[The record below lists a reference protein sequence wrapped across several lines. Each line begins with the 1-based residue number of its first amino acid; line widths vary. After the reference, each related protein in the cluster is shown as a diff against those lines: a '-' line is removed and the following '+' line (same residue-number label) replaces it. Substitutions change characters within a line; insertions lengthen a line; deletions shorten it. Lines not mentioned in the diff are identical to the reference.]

1 MHGEPAQPP
10 GIVLHGRPVV
20 PEDALR
26 FEFARS
32 SGPGGQNV
40 NKRSTKC
47 QLRVALG
54 DVALPHDAM
63 ERFAALAGGLIVGAG
78 EVLIEADE
86 FRSQSQNKDACV
98 ERLVQMLARALVRP
112 KVRRKTRPS
121 KGSVQRRINEKKR
134 RGAIKRDRR
143 REHD

>member
-1 MHGEPAQPP
+1 
-10 GIVLHGRPVV
+10 VLHGRLVV

-54 DVALPHDAM
+54 DVALPPEAM

-86 FRSQSQNKDACV
+86 FRSQLQNKDACV

-112 KVRRKTRPS
+112 KVRRKTKPS
-121 KGSVQRRINEKKR
+121 RGSVQRRLSEKKQ